1 VSLSGQIPWARKLTT
16 KHAPELASAPRAGI
30 ISTAAR
36 PTNRRRDRQRAP
48 QPEPKRPPRPPASAA
63 SSPRLDGR
71 PPLPALPSPR
81 QGKPPRTRLS
91 GSHPCWPITQE
102 RNRRITA
109 RTGCGRPANTAG
121 HLQPFTDKDDPLAWD
136 EGICRPSA
144 RAATRGSG
152 RPVVRAAGSRGFA
165 VQWGYA
171 FKFLISLDRSRARG
185 FAGRGDRSSVGG
197 RRWFRRRF
205 CGGRCTW
212 SLGGHHGREAPTG
225 APVSL
230 RTTGGNRA
238 LGSHGPNTEPAFRV

>member
-1 VSLSGQIPWARKLTT
+1 MSLSGQIPWARKLTT

-48 QPEPKRPPRPPASAA
+48 QPEPKQPPRPPASAA

-102 RNRRITA
+102 RHGRITA

-121 HLQPFTDKDDPLAWD
+121 HVQPFTDKDDPLAWD
-136 EGICRPSA
+136 EGIRRPIA
-144 RAATRGSG
+144 RAATRVSR
-152 RPVVRAAGSRGFA
+152 RPVVLAAGSRCLCCTVGLCLQVPHF
-165 VQWGYA
+165 VGSVWCSVLCWG
-171 FKFLISLDRSRARG
+171 R
-185 FAGRGDRSSVGG
+185 
-197 RRWFRRRF
+197 
-205 CGGRCTW
+205 
-212 SLGGHHGREAPTG
+212 
-225 APVSL
+225 
-230 RTTGGNRA
+230 
-238 LGSHGPNTEPAFRV
+238 